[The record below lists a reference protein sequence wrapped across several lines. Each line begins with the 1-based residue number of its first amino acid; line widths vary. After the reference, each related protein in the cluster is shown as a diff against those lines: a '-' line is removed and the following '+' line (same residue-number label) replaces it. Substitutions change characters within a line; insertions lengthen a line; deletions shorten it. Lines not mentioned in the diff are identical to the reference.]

1 MQREPAPPAK
11 SPYGVYETM
20 LSALVAR
27 LAPGPWLLG
36 ERFTAADV
44 LWGTA
49 LTWTTM
55 FKLVPE
61 RPEIMAYMERVNA
74 RPAINRAR
82 DIDAELLRK
91 QHQQE
96 A

>member
-1 MQREPAPPAK
+1 
-11 SPYGVYETM
+11 
-20 LSALVAR
+20 
-27 LAPGPWLLG
+27 
-36 ERFTAADV
+36 
-44 LWGTA
+44 
-49 LTWTTM
+49 
-55 FKLVPE
+55 
-61 RPEIMAYMERVNA
+61 MERVNA